1 MTGASVLE
9 AGQTDRASAQ
19 TFLDLLAGEAN
30 AVHCFQTYA
39 DNPAATTP
47 EGRRELAKT
56 IWGRFSEVEP
66 VLRRLNE
73 AGASICVAVNRLRER
88 AARRTDNVLAPRA
101 CWHENDGGLP
111 NGLAH
116 VWPAAAPPSMV
127 VQTRPGHH
135 HFYWLAQE
143 PHPADAWS
151 LWTGIGRHMIARR
164 GSDPKCLR
172 REQVLRV
179 PGFLHQKDPL
189 NKHRVTLIGS
199 LGGRYSLGELA
210 VAFPAPTEAQFLAAG
225 DPIPQSATTTRGD
238 ERDRELSMV
247 NDEKFSRIV
256 EALWTIDPDESR
268 EKWVRCL
275 MALESTRHPERQNVG
290 EAWSRGRGEQ
300 PNAKYVEGEPT
311 TFMRS
316 FREGAARLV
325 SVGTIIQYAREA
337 AMKRGAGFAD
347 MLPGTEIETAASGDD
362 WSVSLANEMPTV
374 EPMHEWVIPNLLVA
388 EGMHTAISGEP
399 GVGKSSAVFG
409 VMAALATS
417 TAWLGS
423 KSPILRPQEGRPLA
437 SVYLDLAEGTPAQ
450 IGYSLNCALA
460 AATVR
465 AGGDARDRSA
475 GKHCAVLGTTRSAFP
490 LIRTDYGV
498 LVPDKA
504 NLAVLRTQLMRAH
517 ERLAGVAPVRA
528 VIVDNLARFLVA
540 ASENEPGP
548 VLQVFDLL
556 ATLLADVFPDAGIVW
571 VAHPPKSNET
581 AVRGSGAI
589 FGALRGVVRMV
600 NCHSISRS
608 ATGRLREGMTLGQRA
623 LEDAGITATDAALAA
638 HRLIYH
644 DKSNFSMRMIEP
656 IIVRREG
663 GALIAV
669 EAVQDLEEEAKQR
682 ENLEALAGWL
692 SNPINSVEEYPE
704 RKLIGLMAGTRGQRQ
719 LIPMP
724 HRLLGESY
732 EQMLELG
739 VRLGYLSMR
748 LKAHGSVVSKL
759 YSAGPRFS
767 LL

>member
-1 MTGASVLE
+1 MTGTPMPEASQ
-9 AGQTDRASAQ
+9 ADHAAAQ
-19 TFLDLLAGEAN
+19 TFLDLLAGEPN

-39 DNPAATTP
+39 DNPAALAP
-47 EGRRELAKT
+47 ETRRELAKT

-88 AARRTDNVLAPRA
+88 SARRTDNVTAPRA

-111 NGLAH
+111 DGLAH
-116 VWPAAAPPSMV
+116 VWPAVAPPSMV

-135 HFYWLAQE
+135 HFYWIVRGATDE
-143 PHPADAWS
+143 GWDAW
-151 LWTGIGRHMIARR
+151 TGVGRHMIARR

-179 PGFLHQKDPL
+179 PGFWHQKDPS
-189 NKHRVTLIGS
+189 NKHRVSLIQNDGAI
-199 LGGRYSLGELA
+199 YSLALLRA
-210 VAFPAPTEAQFLAAG
+210 AFPAPTEEQFLAAG
-225 DPIPQSATTTRGD
+225 APVPQGTNASSGD
-238 ERDRELSMV
+238 ARDLELPMV
-247 NDEKFSRIV
+247 NDEKFKRIV
-256 EALWTIDPDESR
+256 EALWIVDPDESR
-268 EKWVRCL
+268 EKWLRCL

-311 TFMRS
+311 AFMRS

-325 SVGTIIQYAREA
+325 GVGTIIQYAREA
-337 AMKRGAGFAD
+337 AMKRGTGFND
-347 MLPGTEIETAASGDD
+347 MLPGAPVESASSGDD
-362 WSVSLANEMPTV
+362 WSVSLANEMPTI
-374 EPMHEWVIPNLLVA
+374 EPLHEWVIPNLLVA

-417 TAWLGS
+417 TPWLGS

-475 GKHCAVLGTTRSAFP
+475 GKLCAVLGTTRSAFP
-490 LIRTDYGV
+490 LVRTDYGV
-498 LVPDKA
+498 LVPDNA
-504 NLAVLRTQLMRAH
+504 NLAVLRTQLIRAH
-517 ERLAGVAPVRA
+517 DRLAGVAPVRA

-608 ATGRLREGMTLGQRA
+608 ASGRLREGMTLGQRA

-704 RKLIGLMAGTRGQRQ
+704 RKLIGLMTGTRGQKQ
-719 LIPMP
+719 LIPTP
-724 HRLLGESY
+724 HRLLGDSY
-732 EQMLELG
+732 EAMLELG

-748 LKAHGSVVSKL
+748 LKSHGTVVSKL
-759 YSAGPRFS
+759 YSAGPRYS